1 MRFTPRSPCSSS
13 SKHTSRSSSDLPPVT
28 TLHSTSPST
37 SWHFVVALCCG
48 TLHNLSLSH
57 HFHCPEATTSK
68 KSKFLQVLE
77 RCSLKVFPKVQFLS
91 PQNPME
97 SRPLGSSPGSP
108 LGSLNLMFPKR
119 FESPAFG
126 ATVAFF
132 TAAVPSLPRFIRS
145 CDLRKLGKK
154 NELKVENRQLSNNE
168 SWKVLEYWKVIFV
181 DRCLDSQRYHSV

>member
-1 MRFTPRSPCSSS
+1 
-13 SKHTSRSSSDLPPVT
+13 
-28 TLHSTSPST
+28 
-37 SWHFVVALCCG
+37 
-48 TLHNLSLSH
+48 
-57 HFHCPEATTSK
+57 
-68 KSKFLQVLE
+68 
-77 RCSLKVFPKVQFLS
+77 
-91 PQNPME
+91 ME